1 MRSSASSSMV
11 GTAGSSTEFFTIR
24 NHNISWSLIREAKV
38 ISYTIDDYKLNLRFN
53 KVVIVFDLS
62 FGEGDELGR
71 EILARTN
78 RELVGILNHKRQTTN
93 TTLARPVFNRY
104 VEVGRVVYITYGPD
118 AGKLAVIVDIV
129 DHSRVLV
136 DGPNTGVKRQSI
148 SFKRATLTDLKVDIP
163 RTIGTPALKKAIE
176 KQDLAGRW
184 AKTAWAQKIARREA
198 RAELGDFD
206 RFKLMVARKTRRS
219 VVGKAAA
226 KLRKAAAK

>member
-1 MRSSASSSMV
+1 MARMGGAGRIADRDDKKIFFGRVWEGHFV
-11 GTAGSSTEFFTIR
+11 GVT
-24 NHNISWSLIREAKV
+24 H
-38 ISYTIDDYKLNLRFN
+38 
-53 KVVIVFDLS
+53 
-62 FGEGDELGR
+62 
-71 EILARTN
+71 ILTP
-78 RELVGILNHKRQTTN
+78 LL
-93 TTLARPVFNRY
+93 VFNRY
-104 VEVGRVVYITYGPD
+104 VEVGRVVFITYGPD

-148 SFKRATLTDLKVDIP
+148 SFKRATLTDLKVDVP

-184 AKTAWAQKIARREA
+184 AKTAWAQKIARRNA